1 MKKTLFFPLLTAAL
15 FSTAAASAQTQM
27 TRQTRFE
34 GQNITGIAAG
44 NNFDVE
50 IYQSDKTSASI
61 EIPAEL
67 EKKLIFNI
75 DGNGVVTLG
84 LTGNFLSKKQDDL
97 KAKIYLKNLKNLKSL
112 KASSNAEIKAMTPFT
127 AASVVIDLSSSGK
140 IDDLELTASERVVI
154 DAKSSGEIDATIT
167 TPLLRADLT
176 SSADG
181 EIVHNGAQGVF
192 NLGSSAEL
200 TISGKVGEVTVTT
213 SSASGFHGENYTI
226 DKATLK
232 ASSTS
237 RITVGDVQTLS
248 AQASSAAGIRYKGDP
263 KITSLDTSSAGSIKK
278 LD

>member
-97 KAKIYLKNLKNLKSL
+97 KAKIYLKNLKSL

-192 NLGSSAEL
+192 NLGR
-200 TISGKVGEVTVTT
+200 VGEVTVTT

>member
-1 MKKTLFFPLLTAAL
+1 MKKTLFFPLLTTAL

-97 KAKIYLKNLKNLKSL
+97 KAKIYLKSL

>member
-97 KAKIYLKNLKNLKSL
+97 KAKIYLKNLKSL

-181 EIVHNGAQGVF
+181 EIVHNGAQGRTDHQRQSRRGYRNHQQRERF
-192 NLGSSAEL
+192 PRREL
-200 TISGKVGEVTVTT
+200 HYRQSDAQ
-213 SSASGFHGENYTI
+213 SLFHLENYGGRRP
-226 DKATLK
+226 DPLGP
-232 ASSTS
+232 SLQRSGYPLQRRS
-237 RITVGDVQTLS
+237 ENHL
-248 AQASSAAGIRYKGDP
+248 AGYLFGGKH
-263 KITSLDTSSAGSIKK
+263 
-278 LD
+278 

>member
-97 KAKIYLKNLKNLKSL
+97 KAKIYLKNLKSL

-167 TPLLRADLT
+167 TPLLR
-176 SSADG
+176 ADG

>member
-1 MKKTLFFPLLTAAL
+1 MRRVLDRKAERRHAIAHGVGAGPILR
-15 FSTAAASAQTQM
+15 SA
-27 TRQTRFE
+27 RLGAKGHERLDSL
-34 GQNITGIAAG
+34 GRIAAR
-44 NNFDVE
+44 V
-50 IYQSDKTSASI
+50 SS
-61 EIPAEL
+61 EL
-67 EKKLIFNI
+67 
-75 DGNGVVTLG
+75 G
-84 LTGNFLSKKQDDL
+84 
-97 KAKIYLKNLKNLKSL
+97 
-112 KASSNAEIKAMTPFT
+112 
-127 AASVVIDLSSSGK
+127 GK

>member
-1 MKKTLFFPLLTAAL
+1 MKKTLFFPLLTTAL

-97 KAKIYLKNLKNLKSL
+97 KAKIYLKNLKSL

-127 AASVVIDLSSSGK
+127 ASSVVIDLSSSGK

-181 EIVHNGAQGVF
+181 EIVHNGAQ
-192 NLGSSAEL
+192 GSSAEL

>member
-97 KAKIYLKNLKNLKSL
+97 KAKIYLKNLKSL

-200 TISGKVGEVTVTT
+200 TISRKPGEVTVT
-213 SSASGFHGENYTI
+213 SASGFHGENYTI

>member
-97 KAKIYLKNLKNLKSL
+97 KAKIYLKNLKSL
-112 KASSNAEIKAMTPFT
+112 KASSNAEIKAMNPFT

-213 SSASGFHGENYTI
+213 TSASGFHGENYTI

>member
-97 KAKIYLKNLKNLKSL
+97 KAKIYLKNLKSL

-192 NLGSSAEL
+192 NL
-200 TISGKVGEVTVTT
+200 
-213 SSASGFHGENYTI
+213 
-226 DKATLK
+226 
-232 ASSTS
+232 
-237 RITVGDVQTLS
+237 
-248 AQASSAAGIRYKGDP
+248 AAVP
-263 KITSLDTSSAGSIKK
+263 N
-278 LD
+278 

>member
-1 MKKTLFFPLLTAAL
+1 
-15 FSTAAASAQTQM
+15 
-27 TRQTRFE
+27 
-34 GQNITGIAAG
+34 
-44 NNFDVE
+44 
-50 IYQSDKTSASI
+50 
-61 EIPAEL
+61 
-67 EKKLIFNI
+67 
-75 DGNGVVTLG
+75 
-84 LTGNFLSKKQDDL
+84 
-97 KAKIYLKNLKNLKSL
+97 
-112 KASSNAEIKAMTPFT
+112 MTPFT

-213 SSASGFHGENYTI
+213 SSASGVHGENYTI

>member
-97 KAKIYLKNLKNLKSL
+97 KAKIYLKNLKSL
-112 KASSNAEIKAMTPFT
+112 KASSNAEIK
-127 AASVVIDLSSSGK
+127 G
-140 IDDLELTASERVVI
+140 DDPVYGGFGRNR
-154 DAKSSGEIDATIT
+154 
-167 TPLLRADLT
+167 PL
-176 SSADG
+176 
-181 EIVHNGAQGVF
+181 
-192 NLGSSAEL
+192 
-200 TISGKVGEVTVTT
+200 
-213 SSASGFHGENYTI
+213 
-226 DKATLK
+226 
-232 ASSTS
+232 
-237 RITVGDVQTLS
+237 
-248 AQASSAAGIRYKGDP
+248 
-263 KITSLDTSSAGSIKK
+263 
-278 LD
+278 

>member
-1 MKKTLFFPLLTAAL
+1 MQRSPRPCCV
-15 FSTAAASAQTQM
+15 Q
-27 TRQTRFE
+27 
-34 GQNITGIAAG
+34 
-44 NNFDVE
+44 
-50 IYQSDKTSASI
+50 
-61 EIPAEL
+61 
-67 EKKLIFNI
+67 
-75 DGNGVVTLG
+75 
-84 LTGNFLSKKQDDL
+84 
-97 KAKIYLKNLKNLKSL
+97 
-112 KASSNAEIKAMTPFT
+112 
-127 AASVVIDLSSSGK
+127 
-140 IDDLELTASERVVI
+140 
-154 DAKSSGEIDATIT
+154 
-167 TPLLRADLT
+167 T